1 VRGVKAW
8 IPIVG
13 AILVILIGGALL
25 YPFAQ
30 AQLAK
35 LDRGPYPDAIKAE
48 GVIDN
53 DAAGGSSVYVFPEV
67 TGTVADVP
75 VHEGDRVMA
84 GQPLF
89 ALDDSVQRANVE
101 NLRQQAVAADATLR
115 KLRAPPRREQVA
127 VAKAQVDQ
135 AKAAWK
141 TAVDQQKRLSR
152 SAALDARS
160 VSKENLEGAADAAK
174 SAKTG
179 VVVAQRE
186 LDLLNAGASPFDIS
200 NQAAATA
207 AAYRAYDSGKALLGK
222 YVVRAPFDGVV
233 TTVNVPKGAYMAP
246 VGVFDPATQYT
257 LPAVVLTRDG
267 GALKVRAYVDQTAA
281 ATIARAPHAVMIVRG
296 SKGSVP
302 LEFVSVEPLLTPR
315 AQLTPADKD
324 KGDPRVLP
332 VIFRPKPGAGTRL
345 YPGQIVDVYIL
356 DR

>member
-1 VRGVKAW
+1 MKPWVPAA
-8 IPIVG
+8 G
-13 AILVILIGGALL
+13 AILVVLIAAAIL

-35 LDRGPYPDAIKAE
+35 MDPGPYPGAIKAE

-53 DAAGGSSVYVFPEV
+53 DAAGGASVYVFPEV

-75 VHEGDRVMA
+75 VHEGDRVKA
-84 GQPLF
+84 GDPLF

-101 NLRQQAVAADATLR
+101 NLRQQALAADATLK

-135 AKAAWK
+135 AKAAWQA
-141 TAVDQQKRLSR
+141 AVDQQKRLNK
-152 SAALDARS
+152 SARYDARS
-160 VSKENLEGAADAAK
+160 VSKENLEGAADAVK

-179 VVVAQRE
+179 VVVAERE

-200 NQAAATA
+200 NQTAATA
-207 AAYRAYDSGKALLGK
+207 ATYRAYDSGKALLGK

-233 TTVNVPKGAYMAP
+233 TTINVPKGAYMAP

-257 LPAVVLTRDG
+257 LPAIVLSRDG
-267 GALKVRAYVDQTAA
+267 GAMRVRAYVDQTAMP
-281 ATIARAPHAVMIVRG
+281 TMGRAPHAVMIVRG
-296 SKGSVP
+296 SKASVP
-302 LEFVSVEPLLTPR
+302 LDFVSVEPLLTPR

-324 KGDPRVLP
+324 KGDPRVQP
-332 VIFRPKPGAGTRL
+332 VIFRPKPGAGARL

-356 DR
+356 DK